1 MGDLVMFLLCS
12 VLSNASILY
21 DAANKLYK
29 AMWRQD
35 LGSRLQDV
43 DQCEGLKYLPAT
55 VVQVDDLQLRQ
66 LGCNAK
72 AILVSE
78 EYRFTS
84 DALEGRQKAQNNSGG
99 IVVMRHPGI
108 GTNLLQKDNF
118 AHDS

>member
-55 VVQVDDLQLRQ
+55 VVDDLQLRQ

-72 AILVSE
+72 AILVRE
-78 EYRFTS
+78 EYRFTL

-99 IVVMRHPGI
+99 IVVMGHPGI